1 MLTIASNC
9 TSSQPPR
16 NWLCCKKSLPSTHL
30 QPSQW
35 TSAPLIHIH
44 NTITAL
50 WHCGSLLLWL
60 CAITALCP
68 HGSLPS
74 RLSTLPSISLML
86 LPMEHHENVEECLSS
101 ACPSPPRALTG
112 MHLQAPIKMPPPQ
125 PFFPIPGSMSFHT
138 IYLTRDNTAQR
149 VCSSGAGFNPPE
161 FLLPCGLPVS

>member
-16 NWLCCKKSLPSTHL
+16 NWLCCKKSLLSHPPTAKSVDVCTPHTPTQHHHCSL
-30 QPSQW
+30 
-35 TSAPLIHIH
+35 TLRFSAIV
-44 NTITAL
+44 
-50 WHCGSLLLWL
+50 
-60 CAITALCP
+60 ALC
-68 HGSLPS
+68 HHSSLPS
-74 RLSTLPSISLML
+74 RLSTLPSISLTL

-161 FLLPCGLPVS
+161 FLLLCGLPVS